1 MSEQRQQDNTMSS
14 NHEQKKRG
22 RLGPKSKNADEPNNE
37 LNLEDY
43 HFSEFFPR
51 EELQTHRAAA
61 RRRSS
66 GSLSASADIVAAAEG
81 GNLSHASAMDFDPD
95 LAGADASAAPFND
108 YNSQGSLDF
117 MDRLNT
123 SMDVDL
129 RKGDRSSSISHL
141 HKQSGGL
148 TASRRE
154 LHLSDSDTLAA
165 STTPSGTPG
174 GTSSSSQK
182 DDDRKQPPPPPA
194 SQAIASADSRRI
206 TRRGRSRPSSGVF
219 EVADS
224 TDDDASARKKDHKGD
239 DSRRRVSDFS
249 LASMMLLMPNMDDS
263 PTKGGK
269 RGQKQQQQQ
278 DANEGS
284 EQRPRGRDRT
294 SRSRRAW
301 RSTDELADDS
311 SLSDKGGFEA
321 KNGNNPSPSS
331 PATGPSLDIGV
342 NDVTDRWN
350 QVARSSEQQWTE
362 QSFRYKK
369 SRSLSP
375 YSRGIVGNLPPGN
388 LDPNEST
395 RVSIRSELSDND
407 TSTLRSSDETGRD
420 SNSNSKRGGSKT
432 KKKPNDTKIHPHHQG
447 GLQGLWLVL
456 PKRLRK
462 RESGSTRARDS
473 KAKGN
478 DDDASLS
485 PVEAQESGAT
495 DLEWGSLFPGGL
507 HRSKSKRE
515 ILREKAE
522 LNASKASLTGQGKL
536 GDQMV
541 MRREIKRR
549 KFILRCC
556 LVLIGLVLVLVI
568 PLLVSVPGLQ
578 DLLPPR
584 VAEMMHSLMHRLQCR
599 FLCI

>member
-1 MSEQRQQDNTMSS
+1 MSS
-14 NHEQKKRG
+14 NHE
-22 RLGPKSKNADEPNNE
+22 
-37 LNLEDY
+37 NLEDY
-43 HFSEFFPR
+43 HFSEF
-51 EELQTHRAAA
+51 L
-61 RRRSS
+61 
-66 GSLSASADIVAAAEG
+66 
-81 GNLSHASAMDFDPD
+81 
-95 LAGADASAAPFND
+95 
-108 YNSQGSLDF
+108 
-117 MDRLNT
+117 
-123 SMDVDL
+123 
-129 RKGDRSSSISHL
+129 
-141 HKQSGGL
+141 
-148 TASRRE
+148 
-154 LHLSDSDTLAA
+154 
-165 STTPSGTPG
+165 
-174 GTSSSSQK
+174 
-182 DDDRKQPPPPPA
+182 PPPA

-224 TDDDASARKKDHKGD
+224 TDDDASARNRKKEHKGD
-239 DSRRRVSDFS
+239 VSRRRVSDFS
-249 LASMMLLMPNMDDS
+249 LASMMLLMPNMDDFS
-263 PTKGGK
+263 AKGEK

-301 RSTDELADDS
+301 RSTDKLADDS
-311 SLSDKGGFEA
+311 SPSDKGGFEA
-321 KNGNNPSPSS
+321 KDGTKPSPSS
-331 PATGPSLDIGV
+331 PAAGPSLDIGV

-350 QVARSSEQQWTE
+350 QVAHSSEQQWTE

-388 LDPNEST
+388 LDPNESR

-407 TSTLRSSDETGRD
+407 TSTLRSSDETDRD
-420 SNSNSKRGGSKT
+420 SNSKRGGSKT
-432 KKKPNDTKIHPHHQG
+432 KKKPNDTKIHPHRQG

-462 RESGSTRARDS
+462 RDSGNNRGRDS

-478 DDDASLS
+478 DDEASLS
-485 PVEAQESGAT
+485 PVEDQESGAT
-495 DLEWGSLFPGGL
+495 DLEWGSLGPGDL

-541 MRREIKRR
+541 MGREIKRR

-556 LVLIGLVLVLVI
+556 LVFIGLVLVLVI
-568 PLLVSVPGLQ
+568 PLLLSVPGFQ

-584 VAEMMHSLMHRLQCR
+584 VAETMNILMHRLQFAVSYVSESLRVPDQQLDELGRPLDPTTHLPIGMEIGEPIENVRSRIPPTLQNMVDVGPGRIRDDGRGLESAPASPLIWGLENSGSQVLEQVFADCLGQSVASDLGGDEENQLYAR
-599 FLCI
+599 ETVSDNCDFVSSSTKSCSSLSQQFLYPSPLSFS

>member
-1 MSEQRQQDNTMSS
+1 MSS
-14 NHEQKKRG
+14 NHE
-22 RLGPKSKNADEPNNE
+22 
-37 LNLEDY
+37 NLEDY
-43 HFSEFFPR
+43 HFSEF
-51 EELQTHRAAA
+51 L
-61 RRRSS
+61 
-66 GSLSASADIVAAAEG
+66 
-81 GNLSHASAMDFDPD
+81 
-95 LAGADASAAPFND
+95 
-108 YNSQGSLDF
+108 
-117 MDRLNT
+117 
-123 SMDVDL
+123 
-129 RKGDRSSSISHL
+129 
-141 HKQSGGL
+141 
-148 TASRRE
+148 
-154 LHLSDSDTLAA
+154 
-165 STTPSGTPG
+165 
-174 GTSSSSQK
+174 
-182 DDDRKQPPPPPA
+182 PPPA

-219 EVADS
+219 EAADS
-224 TDDDASARKKDHKGD
+224 TDDDASARNRKKEHKGD
-239 DSRRRVSDFS
+239 VSRRRVSDFS
-249 LASMMLLMPNMDDS
+249 LASMMLLMPNMDDFS
-263 PTKGGK
+263 AKGEK
-269 RGQKQQQQQ
+269 RGQKQQQQQQQ

-301 RSTDELADDS
+301 RSTDKLADDS
-311 SLSDKGGFEA
+311 SPSDKGGFEA
-321 KNGNNPSPSS
+321 KDGTKPSPSS
-331 PATGPSLDIGV
+331 PAAGPSLDIGV

-388 LDPNEST
+388 LDPNESR

-407 TSTLRSSDETGRD
+407 TSTLRSSDETDRD
-420 SNSNSKRGGSKT
+420 SNSKRGGSKT
-432 KKKPNDTKIHPHHQG
+432 KKKPNDTKIHPHRQG

-462 RESGSTRARDS
+462 RDSGNNRGRDS

-478 DDDASLS
+478 DDEASLS

-495 DLEWGSLFPGGL
+495 DLEWGSLGPGDL

-541 MRREIKRR
+541 MGREIKRR

-556 LVLIGLVLVLVI
+556 LVFIGLVLVLVI
-568 PLLVSVPGLQ
+568 PLLLSVPGFQ

-584 VAEMMHSLMHRLQCR
+584 VAETMNILMHRLQFAVSYVSESLRVPDQQLDELGRPLDPTTHLPIGMEIGEPIENVRSRIPPTLQNMVDVGPGRIRDDGRGLESAPASPLIWGLENSGSQVLEQVFADCLGQSVASDLGGDEENQLYAR
-599 FLCI
+599 ETVSDNCDFVSSSTKSCSSLSQQFLYPSPLSFS

>member
-1 MSEQRQQDNTMSS
+1 MSS
-14 NHEQKKRG
+14 NHE
-22 RLGPKSKNADEPNNE
+22 
-37 LNLEDY
+37 NLEDY
-43 HFSEFFPR
+43 HFSEF
-51 EELQTHRAAA
+51 L
-61 RRRSS
+61 
-66 GSLSASADIVAAAEG
+66 
-81 GNLSHASAMDFDPD
+81 
-95 LAGADASAAPFND
+95 
-108 YNSQGSLDF
+108 
-117 MDRLNT
+117 
-123 SMDVDL
+123 
-129 RKGDRSSSISHL
+129 
-141 HKQSGGL
+141 
-148 TASRRE
+148 
-154 LHLSDSDTLAA
+154 
-165 STTPSGTPG
+165 
-174 GTSSSSQK
+174 
-182 DDDRKQPPPPPA
+182 PPPA

-224 TDDDASARKKDHKGD
+224 TDDDASARNRKKEHKGEV
-239 DSRRRVSDFS
+239 SRRRVSDFS
-249 LASMMLLMPNMDDS
+249 LASMMLLMPNMDDFS
-263 PTKGGK
+263 AKGEK

-301 RSTDELADDS
+301 RSTDKLADDS
-311 SLSDKGGFEA
+311 SPSDKGGFEA
-321 KNGNNPSPSS
+321 KDGTKPSPSS
-331 PATGPSLDIGV
+331 PAAGPSLDIGV

-350 QVARSSEQQWTE
+350 QVAHSSEQQWTE

-388 LDPNEST
+388 LDPNESR

-407 TSTLRSSDETGRD
+407 TSTLRSSDETDRD
-420 SNSNSKRGGSKT
+420 SNSKRGGSKT
-432 KKKPNDTKIHPHHQG
+432 KKKPNDTKIHPHRQG

-462 RESGSTRARDS
+462 RDSGNNRGRDS

-478 DDDASLS
+478 DDEASLS
-485 PVEAQESGAT
+485 PVEDQESGAT
-495 DLEWGSLFPGGL
+495 DLEWGSLGPGDL

-541 MRREIKRR
+541 MGREIKRR

-556 LVLIGLVLVLVI
+556 LVFIGLVLVLVI
-568 PLLVSVPGLQ
+568 PLLLSVPGFQ

-584 VAEMMHSLMHRLQCR
+584 VAETMNILMHRLQFAVSYVSESLRVPDQQLDELGRPLDPTTHLPIGMEIGEPIENVRSRIPPTLQNMVDVGPGRIRDDGRGLESAPASPLIWGLENSGSQVLEQVFADCLGQSVASDLGGDEENQLYAR
-599 FLCI
+599 ETVSDNCDFVSSSTKSCSSLSQQFLYPSPLSFS